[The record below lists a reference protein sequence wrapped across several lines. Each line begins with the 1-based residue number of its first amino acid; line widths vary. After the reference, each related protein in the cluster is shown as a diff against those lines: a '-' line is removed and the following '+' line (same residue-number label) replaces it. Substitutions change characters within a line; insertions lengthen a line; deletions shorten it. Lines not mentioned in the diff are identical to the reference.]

1 MYLRCNN
8 IKCRQEI
15 QKLTLITQCSHIFCY
30 QCYPKIKKSKTCI
43 ACRSYCDENGYAV
56 KELDTKPCLAGYSP
70 EEVFECAQKALSFWM
85 YQNDQEFVIQSALR
99 EKAEE
104 AEFKAKHESKSL
116 QANFSVEIES
126 RDQKIERLE
135 HALERERQN
144 TYDLNVVLSEK
155 TRQYQ
160 KLLSAIDRS
169 KFNTYKLS
177 GCRVVEEHSGS
188 SE

>member
-85 YQNDQEFVIQSALR
+85 YQNDQEFVIQNALR

-126 RDQKIERLE
+126 RDQKIDRLE

-144 TYDLNVVLSEK
+144 TYDLNVILSEK

-177 GCRVVEEHSGS
+177 GCRVLEKHSGS